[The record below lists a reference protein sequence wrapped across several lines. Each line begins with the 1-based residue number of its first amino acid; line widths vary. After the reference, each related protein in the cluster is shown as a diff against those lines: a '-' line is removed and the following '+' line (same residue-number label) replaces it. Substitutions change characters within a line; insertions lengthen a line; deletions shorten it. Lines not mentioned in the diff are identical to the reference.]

1 MIYCVL
7 IIVVLNFRTQGL
19 FGEKELSLSFVKP
32 WIERVKNAAKVRR
45 MDKQ

>member
-7 IIVVLNFRTQGL
+7 IIVVLDFRTQACSA
-19 FGEKELSLSFVKP
+19 KRASLSFVKP